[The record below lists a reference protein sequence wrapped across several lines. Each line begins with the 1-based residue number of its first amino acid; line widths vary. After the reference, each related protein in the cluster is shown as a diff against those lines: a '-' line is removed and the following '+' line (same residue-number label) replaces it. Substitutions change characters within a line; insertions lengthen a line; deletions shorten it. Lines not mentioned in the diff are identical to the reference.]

1 MRSLSTNPNKRKKT
15 KLIKSAEIKKN
26 NSSKALE
33 NPGSSLA
40 NFLNFNNKNYFVTK
54 NKNLL
59 HDYDRYLQVKRE
71 RKKGIV
77 FSALKKISYEE
88 KKKNETFNLY
98 NKYPFNE
105 DPRLIMSNY
114 NLLKEYTVEEKTVAK
129 NRILGVDEGY
139 IKLPKLNKDTNYIN
153 LFLGHNAMERTL
165 FSVTKDNKGDNG
177 ENERLL
183 TINENSL
190 NKNLLLSKRNKN
202 PMLLDRGQ
210 EFCSYFANLNNRF
223 KTKSEKNM
231 EKIKNMIEVRKY
243 KNIEK
248 KKENYENKLQF
259 NYEIKCL
266 DNWDFEHVTKTNDLK
281 NDSKFKNFLN
291 EVDNSQMKWII
302 EIKNDK
308 EQLKLMRRNR
318 HLFDFLTQIDK
329 EQQAMLMQNMSLY
342 KKGFNFDIFNGEE
355 SEVKNNET
363 VCKTENNN
371 VNNSGLLLNEEEV
384 SNNNI
389 SQVEFY
395 RQVMKEKKKLEEM
408 FQGELR
414 TVAEECYITNLN
426 KKNCVINAFEIT
438 QELTALSKKEE
449 IEKQNFNNKIKSL
462 QKKKKRDRKRKAA
475 ETKLG
480 VNIGSLISARNNNFL
495 SLVKEKK
502 DYSRKISDDDIQ
514 SEKTTSKS
522 INFRR
527 QSLFLAE
534 KNAIENEYNEK
545 MTGFAN
551 KKLKLNEDYKKLN
564 KEIKYWDAIHKKERS
579 KLEQRIKALS
589 TYYYQILKKG
599 IDVRHT
605 GLTWVIVRLL
615 ELGAFVDKPHFPS
628 FLNDEQILYLM
639 KIGTKTYEL
648 SEFIKLFQILKKKQK
663 TLREKHLNDNIKK
676 EKMLQQQKS
685 KKTLKRR
692 KDKNFLI
699 GDDYMEYIEEIQR
712 KYENVINICLNEN
725 KEESNIAKISYD
737 LKQYILQDK
746 IEEDNNKNDSKGKGK
761 KLELLFIPG
770 SLSEYF
776 AQDKRFRQYFDDVFY
791 LNDEINKRRDILN
804 KEKQE
809 YLNQYRSQILRG
821 ALFGS
826 TEVDDNKYKKKKT
839 KENEIVYAALFGNG
853 ISV

>member
-1 MRSLSTNPNKRKKT
+1 MRSKSTNPTKRQQT
-15 KLIKSAEIKKN
+15 KLSKNNELKVN
-26 NSSKALE
+26 NSSKTLD
-33 NPGSSLA
+33 NRGSSLSNYMDLSA
-40 NFLNFNNKNYFVTK
+40 TNFFITK

-88 KKKNETFNLY
+88 KKKVETFNLY
-98 NKYPFNE
+98 NKHPFND

-114 NLLKEYTVEEKTVAK
+114 NLLKDFTVEEKTVAK
-129 NRILGVDEGY
+129 NRILGVDEGL

-153 LFLGHNAMERTL
+153 LFLGHNAYDRLLITAKE
-165 FSVTKDNKGDNG
+165 TKDDNL
-177 ENERLL
+177 EKERML
-183 TINENSL
+183 TLNENVLSK
-190 NKNLLLSKRNKN
+190 NKNIFLSKRNKN
-202 PMLLDRGQ
+202 PSTLDRGQ
-210 EFCSYFANLNNRF
+210 ETFYFYANLENRF
-223 KTKSEKNM
+223 KTKSERNM
-231 EKIKNMIEVRKY
+231 EKIKNLIEARKY

-248 KKENYENKLQF
+248 RKENYENNLIY

-266 DNWDFEHVTKTNDLK
+266 DNWDFEHITKTNDLK
-281 NDSKFKNFLN
+281 NDSKFKKFLN
-291 EVDNSQMKWII
+291 DVDNSQMKWII

-329 EQQAMLMQNMSLY
+329 EQQAMVMQNMSLY
-342 KKGFNFDIFNGEE
+342 KKGFNFDIFNKEE
-355 SEVKNNET
+355 PNDKKEENI
-363 VCKTENNN
+363 CKTENNN
-371 VNNSGLLLNEEEV
+371 ISDILNEEKVE
-384 SNNNI
+384 NNNV

-395 RQVMKEKKKLEEM
+395 RQVIKEKKKLEEM
-408 FQGELR
+408 FHGEVR

-426 KKNCVINAFEIT
+426 KKKCVIDSFNIL
-438 QELTALSKKEE
+438 QELNGLTKKEE
-449 IEKQNFNNKIKSL
+449 NIKQTYNRKVKSL
-462 QKKKKRDRKRKAA
+462 QKRKRK
-475 ETKLG
+475 EKKKKVVDNKLG
-480 VNIGSLISARNNNFL
+480 VVNMGSLISAKNNNFL
-495 SLVKEKK
+495 SLIKDTKKESTSKN
-502 DYSRKISDDDIQ
+502 SEDDIQ
-514 SEKTTSKS
+514 SEKTISKS
-522 INFRR
+522 INFQK

-534 KNAIENEYNEK
+534 KNALDNEYNEQI
-545 MTGFAN
+545 TELTN
-551 KKLKLNEDYKKLN
+551 QKLQLNENYKKLN
-564 KEIKYWDAIHKKERS
+564 KEVKYWDAIHKKEKS

-648 SEFIKLFQILKKKQK
+648 SEFIKLFQILKRKQK
-663 TLREKHLNDNIKK
+663 SLREKHLNDNIKK
-676 EKMLQQQKS
+676 EKMNELRNYRKS
-685 KKTLKRR
+685 IKKM
-692 KDKNFLI
+692 KNYVI
-699 GDDYMEYIEEIQR
+699 GNDYMEYIEEIQR

-746 IEEDNNKNDSKGKGK
+746 TEEEQEQGKNK

-791 LNDEINKRRDILN
+791 LNDEINKRRDILS
-804 KEKQE
+804 KEKQA
-809 YLNQYRSQILRG
+809 YLNQYRSKILRG

-826 TEVDDNKYKKKKT
+826 ADNDNKYKRKKS

-853 ISV
+853 ISI

>member
-1 MRSLSTNPNKRKKT
+1 MRSKSTNPTKRQQT
-15 KLIKSAEIKKN
+15 KLSKNNELKVN
-26 NSSKALE
+26 NSSKTLD
-33 NPGSSLA
+33 NRGSSLSNYMDLSA
-40 NFLNFNNKNYFVTK
+40 TNFFITK

-88 KKKNETFNLY
+88 KKKVETFNLY
-98 NKYPFNE
+98 NKHPFND

-114 NLLKEYTVEEKTVAK
+114 NLLKDFTVEEKTVAK
-129 NRILGVDEGY
+129 NRILGVDEGL

-153 LFLGHNAMERTL
+153 LFLGHNAYDRLLITAKE
-165 FSVTKDNKGDNG
+165 TKDDNI
-177 ENERLL
+177 EKERML
-183 TINENSL
+183 TLNENVLSK
-190 NKNLLLSKRNKN
+190 NKNIFLSKRNKN
-202 PMLLDRGQ
+202 PSTLDRGQ
-210 EFCSYFANLNNRF
+210 ETFYFYANLENRF
-223 KTKSEKNM
+223 KTKSERNM
-231 EKIKNMIEVRKY
+231 EKIKNLIEARKY

-248 KKENYENKLQF
+248 RKENYENNLIY

-266 DNWDFEHVTKTNDLK
+266 DNWDFEHITKTNDLK
-281 NDSKFKNFLN
+281 NDSKFKKFLN
-291 EVDNSQMKWII
+291 DVDNSQMKWII

-329 EQQAMLMQNMSLY
+329 EQQAMVMQNMSLY
-342 KKGFNFDIFNGEE
+342 KKGFNFDIFNKEE
-355 SEVKNNET
+355 PNDKKEENI
-363 VCKTENNN
+363 CKTENNN
-371 VNNSGLLLNEEEV
+371 ISDILNEEKVE
-384 SNNNI
+384 NNNV

-395 RQVMKEKKKLEEM
+395 RQVIKEKKKLEEM
-408 FQGELR
+408 FHGEVR

-426 KKNCVINAFEIT
+426 KKKCVIDSFNIL
-438 QELTALSKKEE
+438 QELNGLTKKEE
-449 IEKQNFNNKIKSL
+449 NIKQTYNRKVKSL
-462 QKKKKRDRKRKAA
+462 QKRKRK
-475 ETKLG
+475 EKKKKVVDNKLG
-480 VNIGSLISARNNNFL
+480 VNNFL
-495 SLVKEKK
+495 SLIKDTKKESTSKN
-502 DYSRKISDDDIQ
+502 SEDDIQ
-514 SEKTTSKS
+514 SEKNISKS
-522 INFRR
+522 INFQK

-534 KNAIENEYNEK
+534 KNALDNEYNEQI
-545 MTGFAN
+545 TELTN
-551 KKLKLNEDYKKLN
+551 QKLQLNENYKKLN
-564 KEIKYWDAIHKKERS
+564 KEVKYWDAIHKKEKS

-648 SEFIKLFQILKKKQK
+648 SEFIKLFQILKRKQK
-663 TLREKHLNDNIKK
+663 SLREKHLNDNIKK
-676 EKMLQQQKS
+676 EKMNELRNYRKS
-685 KKTLKRR
+685 IKKM
-692 KDKNFLI
+692 KNYVI
-699 GDDYMEYIEEIQR
+699 GNDYMEYIEEIQR

-746 IEEDNNKNDSKGKGK
+746 TEEEQEQGKNK

-791 LNDEINKRRDILN
+791 LNDEINKRRDILS
-804 KEKQE
+804 KEKQA
-809 YLNQYRSQILRG
+809 YLNQYRSKILRG

-826 TEVDDNKYKKKKT
+826 ADNDNKYKRKKS
-839 KENEIVYAALFGNG
+839 KENEIIYAALFGNG
-853 ISV
+853 ISI

>member
-1 MRSLSTNPNKRKKT
+1 MRSKSTNPTKRQQT
-15 KLIKSAEIKKN
+15 KLSKNNELKVN
-26 NSSKALE
+26 NSSKTLD
-33 NPGSSLA
+33 NRGSSLSNYMDLSA
-40 NFLNFNNKNYFVTK
+40 TNFFITK

-88 KKKNETFNLY
+88 KKKVETFNLY
-98 NKYPFNE
+98 NKHPFND

-114 NLLKEYTVEEKTVAK
+114 NLLKDFTVEEKTVAK
-129 NRILGVDEGY
+129 NRILGVDEGL

-153 LFLGHNAMERTL
+153 LFLGHNAYDRLLITAKE
-165 FSVTKDNKGDNG
+165 TKDDNI
-177 ENERLL
+177 EKERML
-183 TINENSL
+183 TLNENVLSK
-190 NKNLLLSKRNKN
+190 NKNIFLSKRNKN
-202 PMLLDRGQ
+202 PSTLDRGQ
-210 EFCSYFANLNNRF
+210 ETFYFYANLENRF
-223 KTKSEKNM
+223 KTKSERNM
-231 EKIKNMIEVRKY
+231 EKIKNLIEARKY

-248 KKENYENKLQF
+248 RKENYENNLIY

-266 DNWDFEHVTKTNDLK
+266 DNWDFEHITKTNDLK
-281 NDSKFKNFLN
+281 NDSKFKKFLN
-291 EVDNSQMKWII
+291 DVDNSQMKWIS

-329 EQQAMLMQNMSLY
+329 EQQAMVMQNMSLY
-342 KKGFNFDIFNGEE
+342 KKGFNFDIFNKEE
-355 SEVKNNET
+355 PNDKKEENI
-363 VCKTENNN
+363 CKTENNN
-371 VNNSGLLLNEEEV
+371 ISDILNEEKVE
-384 SNNNI
+384 NNNV

-395 RQVMKEKKKLEEM
+395 RQVIKEKKKLEDM
-408 FQGELR
+408 FHGEVR

-426 KKNCVINAFEIT
+426 KKKCVIDSFNIL
-438 QELTALSKKEE
+438 QELNGLTKKEE
-449 IEKQNFNNKIKSL
+449 NIKQTYNRKVKSL
-462 QKKKKRDRKRKAA
+462 QKRKRK
-475 ETKLG
+475 EKKKKVVDNKLG
-480 VNIGSLISARNNNFL
+480 VNMGSLISAKNNNFL
-495 SLVKEKK
+495 SLIKDTKKESTSKN
-502 DYSRKISDDDIQ
+502 SEDDIQ
-514 SEKTTSKS
+514 SEKTISKS
-522 INFRR
+522 INFQK

-534 KNAIENEYNEK
+534 KNALDNEYNEQI
-545 MTGFAN
+545 TELTN
-551 KKLKLNEDYKKLN
+551 QKLQLNENYKKLN
-564 KEIKYWDAIHKKERS
+564 KEVKYWDAIHKKEKS

-648 SEFIKLFQILKKKQK
+648 SEFIKLFQILKRKQK
-663 TLREKHLNDNIKK
+663 SLREKHLNDNIKK
-676 EKMLQQQKS
+676 EKMNELRNYRKS
-685 KKTLKRR
+685 IKKM
-692 KDKNFLI
+692 KNYVI
-699 GDDYMEYIEEIQR
+699 GNDYMEYIEEIQR

-746 IEEDNNKNDSKGKGK
+746 TEEEQEQGKNK

-791 LNDEINKRRDILN
+791 LNDEINKRRDILS
-804 KEKQE
+804 KEKQA
-809 YLNQYRSQILRG
+809 YLNQYRSKILRG

-826 TEVDDNKYKKKKT
+826 ADNDNKYKRKKS

-853 ISV
+853 ISI

>member
-183 TINENSL
+183 TLNENSL

-462 QKKKKRDRKRKAA
+462 QKKKKRDRKRKVA

-480 VNIGSLISARNNNFL
+480 VNIGSLISAKNNNFL
-495 SLVKEKK
+495 LLVKEKK

>member
-462 QKKKKRDRKRKAA
+462 QKKKKRDRKRKVA

-480 VNIGSLISARNNNFL
+480 VNIGSLISAKNNNFL
-495 SLVKEKK
+495 LLVKEKK

-809 YLNQYRSQILRG
+809 YLNQYRSKILRG

>member
-1 MRSLSTNPNKRKKT
+1 MRSKSTNPTKRQQT
-15 KLIKSAEIKKN
+15 KLSKNNELKVN
-26 NSSKALE
+26 NSSKTLD
-33 NPGSSLA
+33 NRGSSLSNYMDLSA
-40 NFLNFNNKNYFVTK
+40 TNFFITK

-88 KKKNETFNLY
+88 KKKVETFNLY
-98 NKYPFNE
+98 NKHPFND

-114 NLLKEYTVEEKTVAK
+114 NLLKDFTVEEKTVAK
-129 NRILGVDEGY
+129 NRILGVDEGL

-153 LFLGHNAMERTL
+153 LFLGHNAYDRLLITAKE
-165 FSVTKDNKGDNG
+165 TKDDNL
-177 ENERLL
+177 EKERML
-183 TINENSL
+183 TLNENVLSK
-190 NKNLLLSKRNKN
+190 NKNIFLSKRNKN
-202 PMLLDRGQ
+202 PSTLDRGQ
-210 EFCSYFANLNNRF
+210 ETFYFYANLENRF
-223 KTKSEKNM
+223 KTKSERNM
-231 EKIKNMIEVRKY
+231 EKIKNLIEARKY

-248 KKENYENKLQF
+248 RKENYENNLIY

-266 DNWDFEHVTKTNDLK
+266 DNWDFEHITKTNDLK
-281 NDSKFKNFLN
+281 NDSKFKKFLN
-291 EVDNSQMKWII
+291 DVDNSQMKWII

-329 EQQAMLMQNMSLY
+329 EQQAMVMQNMSLY
-342 KKGFNFDIFNGEE
+342 KKGFNFDIFNKEE
-355 SEVKNNET
+355 PKDKKEENI
-363 VCKTENNN
+363 CKTENNN
-371 VNNSGLLLNEEEV
+371 ISDILNEEKVE
-384 SNNNI
+384 NNNV

-395 RQVMKEKKKLEEM
+395 RQVIKEKKKLEDM
-408 FQGELR
+408 FHGEVR

-426 KKNCVINAFEIT
+426 KKKCVIDSFNIL
-438 QELTALSKKEE
+438 QELNGLTKKEE
-449 IEKQNFNNKIKSL
+449 NIKQIYNRKVKSL
-462 QKKKKRDRKRKAA
+462 QKRKRK
-475 ETKLG
+475 EKKKKVVDNKLG
-480 VNIGSLISARNNNFL
+480 VNMGSLISAKNNNFL
-495 SLVKEKK
+495 SLIKDTKKESTSKN
-502 DYSRKISDDDIQ
+502 SEDDIQ
-514 SEKTTSKS
+514 SEKTISKS
-522 INFRR
+522 INFQK

-534 KNAIENEYNEK
+534 KNALDNEYNEQI
-545 MTGFAN
+545 TELTN
-551 KKLKLNEDYKKLN
+551 QKLQLNENYKKLN
-564 KEIKYWDAIHKKERS
+564 KEVKYWDAIHKKEKS

-648 SEFIKLFQILKKKQK
+648 SEFIKLFQILKRKQK
-663 TLREKHLNDNIKK
+663 SLREKHLNDNIKK
-676 EKMLQQQKS
+676 EKMNELRNYRKS
-685 KKTLKRR
+685 IKKM
-692 KDKNFLI
+692 KNYVI
-699 GDDYMEYIEEIQR
+699 GNDYMEYIEEIQR

-746 IEEDNNKNDSKGKGK
+746 TEEEQEQGKNK

-791 LNDEINKRRDILN
+791 LNDEINKRRDILS
-804 KEKQE
+804 KEKQA
-809 YLNQYRSQILRG
+809 YLNQYRSKILRG

-826 TEVDDNKYKKKKT
+826 ADNDNKYKRKKS
-839 KENEIVYAALFGNG
+839 KENEIIYAALFGNG
-853 ISV
+853 ISI

>member
-59 HDYDRYLQVKRE
+59 HDYDRFLQVKRE
-71 RKKGIV
+71 RKRGIV

-462 QKKKKRDRKRKAA
+462 QKKKKRDRKRKVA

-480 VNIGSLISARNNNFL
+480 VNIGSLISAKNNNFL
-495 SLVKEKK
+495 LLVKEKK

-522 INFRR
+522 INFRK

-809 YLNQYRSQILRG
+809 YLNQYRSKILRG

>member
-1 MRSLSTNPNKRKKT
+1 MRSKSTNPTKRQQT
-15 KLIKSAEIKKN
+15 KLSKNNELKVN
-26 NSSKALE
+26 NSSKTLD
-33 NPGSSLA
+33 NRGSSLSNYMDLSA
-40 NFLNFNNKNYFVTK
+40 TNFFITK

-88 KKKNETFNLY
+88 KKKVETFNLY
-98 NKYPFNE
+98 NKHPFND

-114 NLLKEYTVEEKTVAK
+114 NLLKDFTVEEKTVAK
-129 NRILGVDEGY
+129 NRILGVDEGL

-153 LFLGHNAMERTL
+153 LFLGHNAYDRLLITAKE
-165 FSVTKDNKGDNG
+165 TKDDNI
-177 ENERLL
+177 EKERML
-183 TINENSL
+183 TLNENVLSK
-190 NKNLLLSKRNKN
+190 NKNIFLSKRNKN
-202 PMLLDRGQ
+202 PSTLDRGQ
-210 EFCSYFANLNNRF
+210 ETFYFYANLENRF
-223 KTKSEKNM
+223 KTKSERNM
-231 EKIKNMIEVRKY
+231 EKIKNLIEARKY

-248 KKENYENKLQF
+248 RKENYENNLIY

-266 DNWDFEHVTKTNDLK
+266 DNWDFEHITKTNDLK
-281 NDSKFKNFLN
+281 NDSKFKKFLN
-291 EVDNSQMKWII
+291 DVDNSQMKWII

-329 EQQAMLMQNMSLY
+329 EQQAMVMQNMSLY
-342 KKGFNFDIFNGEE
+342 KKGFNFDIFNKEE
-355 SEVKNNET
+355 PKDKKEENI
-363 VCKTENNN
+363 CKTENNN
-371 VNNSGLLLNEEEV
+371 ISDILNEEKVE
-384 SNNNI
+384 NNNV

-395 RQVMKEKKKLEEM
+395 RQVIKEKKKLEDM
-408 FQGELR
+408 FHGEVR

-426 KKNCVINAFEIT
+426 KKKCVIDSFNIL
-438 QELTALSKKEE
+438 QELNGLTKKEE
-449 IEKQNFNNKIKSL
+449 NIKQTYNRKVKSL
-462 QKKKKRDRKRKAA
+462 QKRKRK
-475 ETKLG
+475 EKKKKVVDNKLG
-480 VNIGSLISARNNNFL
+480 VNMGSLISAKNNNFL
-495 SLVKEKK
+495 SLIKDTKKESTSKN
-502 DYSRKISDDDIQ
+502 SEDDIQ
-514 SEKTTSKS
+514 SEKTISKS
-522 INFRR
+522 INFQK

-534 KNAIENEYNEK
+534 KNALDNEYNEQI
-545 MTGFAN
+545 TELTN
-551 KKLKLNEDYKKLN
+551 QKLQLNENYKKLN
-564 KEIKYWDAIHKKERS
+564 KEVKYWDAIHKKEKS

-648 SEFIKLFQILKKKQK
+648 SEFIKLFQILKRKQK
-663 TLREKHLNDNIKK
+663 SLREKHLNDNIKK
-676 EKMLQQQKS
+676 EKMNELRNYRKS
-685 KKTLKRR
+685 IKKM
-692 KDKNFLI
+692 KNYVI
-699 GDDYMEYIEEIQR
+699 GNDYMEYIEEIQR

-746 IEEDNNKNDSKGKGK
+746 TEEEQEQGKNK

-791 LNDEINKRRDILN
+791 LNDEINKRRDILS
-804 KEKQE
+804 KEKQA
-809 YLNQYRSQILRG
+809 YLNQYRSKILRG

-826 TEVDDNKYKKKKT
+826 ADNDNKYKRKKS
-839 KENEIVYAALFGNG
+839 KENEIIYAALFGNG
-853 ISV
+853 ISI

>member
-1 MRSLSTNPNKRKKT
+1 MRSKSTNPTKRQQT
-15 KLIKSAEIKKN
+15 KLSKNNELKVN
-26 NSSKALE
+26 NSSKTLD
-33 NPGSSLA
+33 NRGSSLSNYMDLSA
-40 NFLNFNNKNYFVTK
+40 TNFFITK

-88 KKKNETFNLY
+88 KKKVETFNLY
-98 NKYPFNE
+98 NKHPFND

-114 NLLKEYTVEEKTVAK
+114 NLLKDFTVEEKTVAK
-129 NRILGVDEGY
+129 NRILGVDEGL

-153 LFLGHNAMERTL
+153 LFLGHNAYDRLLITAKE
-165 FSVTKDNKGDNG
+165 TKDDNL
-177 ENERLL
+177 EKERML
-183 TINENSL
+183 TLNENVLSK
-190 NKNLLLSKRNKN
+190 NKNIFLSKRNKN
-202 PMLLDRGQ
+202 PSTLDRGQ
-210 EFCSYFANLNNRF
+210 ETFYFYANLENRF
-223 KTKSEKNM
+223 KTKSERNM
-231 EKIKNMIEVRKY
+231 EKIKNLIEARKY

-248 KKENYENKLQF
+248 RKENYENNLIY

-266 DNWDFEHVTKTNDLK
+266 DNWDFEHITKTNDLK
-281 NDSKFKNFLN
+281 NDSKFKKFLN
-291 EVDNSQMKWII
+291 DVDNSQMKWII

-329 EQQAMLMQNMSLY
+329 EQQAMVMQNMSLY
-342 KKGFNFDIFNGEE
+342 KKGFNFDIFNKEE
-355 SEVKNNET
+355 PNDKKEENI
-363 VCKTENNN
+363 CKTENNN
-371 VNNSGLLLNEEEV
+371 ISDILNEEKVE
-384 SNNNI
+384 NNNV

-395 RQVMKEKKKLEEM
+395 RQVIKEKKKLEEM
-408 FQGELR
+408 FHGEVR

-426 KKNCVINAFEIT
+426 KKKCVIDSFNIL
-438 QELTALSKKEE
+438 QELNGLTKKEE
-449 IEKQNFNNKIKSL
+449 NIKQTYNRKVKSL
-462 QKKKKRDRKRKAA
+462 QKRKRK
-475 ETKLG
+475 EKKKKVVDNKLG
-480 VNIGSLISARNNNFL
+480 VNMGSLISAKNNNFL
-495 SLVKEKK
+495 SLIKDTKKESTSKN
-502 DYSRKISDDDIQ
+502 SEDDIQ
-514 SEKTTSKS
+514 SEKTISKS
-522 INFRR
+522 INFQK

-534 KNAIENEYNEK
+534 KNALDNEYNEQI
-545 MTGFAN
+545 TELTN
-551 KKLKLNEDYKKLN
+551 QKLQLNENYKKLN
-564 KEIKYWDAIHKKERS
+564 KEVKYWDAIHKKEKS

-648 SEFIKLFQILKKKQK
+648 SEFIKLFQILKRKQK
-663 TLREKHLNDNIKK
+663 SLREKHLNDNIKK
-676 EKMLQQQKS
+676 EKMNELRNYRKS
-685 KKTLKRR
+685 IKKM
-692 KDKNFLI
+692 KNYVI
-699 GDDYMEYIEEIQR
+699 GNDYMEYIEEIQR

-746 IEEDNNKNDSKGKGK
+746 TEEEQEQGKNK

-791 LNDEINKRRDILN
+791 LNDEINKRRDILS
-804 KEKQE
+804 KEKQA
-809 YLNQYRSQILRG
+809 YLNQYRSKILRG

-826 TEVDDNKYKKKKT
+826 ADNDNKYKRKKS

-853 ISV
+853 IAI

>member
-1 MRSLSTNPNKRKKT
+1 MRSKSTNPTKRQQT
-15 KLIKSAEIKKN
+15 KLSKNNELKVN
-26 NSSKALE
+26 NSSKTLD
-33 NPGSSLA
+33 NRGSSLSNYMDLSA
-40 NFLNFNNKNYFVTK
+40 TNFFITK

-88 KKKNETFNLY
+88 KKKVETFNLY
-98 NKYPFNE
+98 NKHPFND

-114 NLLKEYTVEEKTVAK
+114 NLLKDFTVEEKTVAK
-129 NRILGVDEGY
+129 NRILGVDEGL

-153 LFLGHNAMERTL
+153 LFLGHNAYDRLLITAKE
-165 FSVTKDNKGDNG
+165 TKDDNL
-177 ENERLL
+177 EKERML
-183 TINENSL
+183 TLNENVLSK
-190 NKNLLLSKRNKN
+190 NKNIFLSKRNKN
-202 PMLLDRGQ
+202 PSTLDRGQ
-210 EFCSYFANLNNRF
+210 ETFYFYANLENRF
-223 KTKSEKNM
+223 KTKSERNM
-231 EKIKNMIEVRKY
+231 EKIKNLIEARKY

-248 KKENYENKLQF
+248 RKENYENNLIY

-266 DNWDFEHVTKTNDLK
+266 DNWDFEHITKTNDLK
-281 NDSKFKNFLN
+281 NDSKFKKFLN
-291 EVDNSQMKWII
+291 DVDNSQMKWII

-329 EQQAMLMQNMSLY
+329 EQQAMVMQNMSLY
-342 KKGFNFDIFNGEE
+342 KKGFNFDIFNKEE
-355 SEVKNNET
+355 PKEKNEENI
-363 VCKTENNN
+363 CKTEINNVSDILNEEKVENNN
-371 VNNSGLLLNEEEV
+371 V
-384 SNNNI
+384 

-395 RQVMKEKKKLEEM
+395 RQVIKEKKKLEEM
-408 FQGELR
+408 FHGEVR

-426 KKNCVINAFEIT
+426 KKKCVIDSFNIL
-438 QELTALSKKEE
+438 QELNGLTKKEE
-449 IEKQNFNNKIKSL
+449 NIKQTYNRKVKSL
-462 QKKKKRDRKRKAA
+462 QKRKRK
-475 ETKLG
+475 EKKKKVVDNKLG
-480 VNIGSLISARNNNFL
+480 VNMGSLIPAKNNNFL
-495 SLVKEKK
+495 SLIKDTKKESTSKN
-502 DYSRKISDDDIQ
+502 SEDDIQ

-522 INFRR
+522 INFQK

-534 KNAIENEYNEK
+534 KNALDNEYNEQI
-545 MTGFAN
+545 TELTN
-551 KKLKLNEDYKKLN
+551 QKLQLNENYKKLN
-564 KEIKYWDAIHKKERS
+564 KEVKYWDAIHKKEKS

-648 SEFIKLFQILKKKQK
+648 SEFIKLFQILKRKQK
-663 TLREKHLNDNIKK
+663 SLREKHLNDNIKK
-676 EKMLQQQKS
+676 EKMNELRNYRKS
-685 KKTLKRR
+685 IKKM
-692 KDKNFLI
+692 KNYVI
-699 GDDYMEYIEEIQR
+699 GNDYMEYIEEIQR

-746 IEEDNNKNDSKGKGK
+746 TEEEQEQGKNK

-791 LNDEINKRRDILN
+791 LNDEINKRRDILS
-804 KEKQE
+804 KEKQA
-809 YLNQYRSQILRG
+809 YLNQYRSIILRG

-826 TEVDDNKYKKKKT
+826 ADNDNKYKRKKS

-853 ISV
+853 ISI

>member
-1 MRSLSTNPNKRKKT
+1 MRSKSTNPTKRQQT
-15 KLIKSAEIKKN
+15 KLSKNNELKVN
-26 NSSKALE
+26 NSSKTLD
-33 NPGSSLA
+33 NRGSSLSNYMDLSA
-40 NFLNFNNKNYFVTK
+40 TNFFITK

-88 KKKNETFNLY
+88 KKKVETFNLY
-98 NKYPFNE
+98 NKHPFND

-114 NLLKEYTVEEKTVAK
+114 NLLKDFTVEEKTVAK
-129 NRILGVDEGY
+129 NRILGVDEGL

-153 LFLGHNAMERTL
+153 LFLGHNAFDRLLITAKE
-165 FSVTKDNKGDNG
+165 TKDDNL
-177 ENERLL
+177 EKERML
-183 TINENSL
+183 TLNENVLSK
-190 NKNLLLSKRNKN
+190 NKNIFLSKRNKN
-202 PMLLDRGQ
+202 PSTLDRGQ
-210 EFCSYFANLNNRF
+210 ETFYFYANLENRF
-223 KTKSEKNM
+223 KTKSERNM
-231 EKIKNMIEVRKY
+231 EKIKNLIEARKY

-248 KKENYENKLQF
+248 RKENYENNLIY

-266 DNWDFEHVTKTNDLK
+266 DNWDFEHITKTNDLK
-281 NDSKFKNFLN
+281 NDSKFKKFLN
-291 EVDNSQMKWII
+291 DVDNSQMKWII

-329 EQQAMLMQNMSLY
+329 EQQAMVMQNMSLY
-342 KKGFNFDIFNGEE
+342 KKGFNFDIFNKEE
-355 SEVKNNET
+355 PKEKNEENI
-363 VCKTENNN
+363 CKTEINN
-371 VNNSGLLLNEEEV
+371 VSDILNEEEV
-384 SNNNI
+384 ENNNV

-408 FQGELR
+408 FHGEVR

-426 KKNCVINAFEIT
+426 KKKCVIDSFNIL
-438 QELTALSKKEE
+438 QELNGLTKKEE
-449 IEKQNFNNKIKSL
+449 NIKQIYNRKVKSL
-462 QKKKKRDRKRKAA
+462 QKRKRK
-475 ETKLG
+475 EKKKKVVDNKLG
-480 VNIGSLISARNNNFL
+480 VNMGSLISAKNNNFL
-495 SLVKEKK
+495 SLIKDTKKESTSKN
-502 DYSRKISDDDIQ
+502 SEDDIQ

-522 INFRR
+522 INFQK

-534 KNAIENEYNEK
+534 KNALDNEYNEQI
-545 MTGFAN
+545 TELTN
-551 KKLKLNEDYKKLN
+551 QKLQLNENYKKLN
-564 KEIKYWDAIHKKERS
+564 KEVKYWDAIHKKEKS

-648 SEFIKLFQILKKKQK
+648 SEFIKLFQILKRKQK
-663 TLREKHLNDNIKK
+663 SLREKHLNDNIKK
-676 EKMLQQQKS
+676 EKMNELRNYRKS
-685 KKTLKRR
+685 IKKM
-692 KDKNFLI
+692 KNYVI
-699 GDDYMEYIEEIQR
+699 GNDYMEYIEEIQR

-746 IEEDNNKNDSKGKGK
+746 TEEEQGKNK

-791 LNDEINKRRDILN
+791 LNDEINKRRDILS
-804 KEKQE
+804 KEKQA
-809 YLNQYRSQILRG
+809 YLNQYRSKILRG

-826 TEVDDNKYKKKKT
+826 ADNDNKYKRKKS
-839 KENEIVYAALFGNG
+839 KENEIIYAALFGNG
-853 ISV
+853 ISI

>member
-1 MRSLSTNPNKRKKT
+1 MRSKSTNPTKRQQT
-15 KLIKSAEIKKN
+15 KLSKNNELKVN
-26 NSSKALE
+26 NSSKTLD
-33 NPGSSLA
+33 NRGSSLSNYMDLSA
-40 NFLNFNNKNYFVTK
+40 TNFFITK

-88 KKKNETFNLY
+88 KKKVETFNLY
-98 NKYPFNE
+98 NKHPFND

-114 NLLKEYTVEEKTVAK
+114 NLLKDFTVEEKTVAK
-129 NRILGVDEGY
+129 NRILGVDEGL

-153 LFLGHNAMERTL
+153 LFLGHNAYDRLLITAKE
-165 FSVTKDNKGDNG
+165 TKDDNI
-177 ENERLL
+177 EKERML
-183 TINENSL
+183 TLNENVLSK
-190 NKNLLLSKRNKN
+190 NKNIFLSKRNKN
-202 PMLLDRGQ
+202 PSTLDRGQ
-210 EFCSYFANLNNRF
+210 ETFYFYANLENRF
-223 KTKSEKNM
+223 KTKSERNM
-231 EKIKNMIEVRKY
+231 EKIKNLIEARKY

-248 KKENYENKLQF
+248 RKENYENNLIY

-266 DNWDFEHVTKTNDLK
+266 DNWDFEHITKTNDLK
-281 NDSKFKNFLN
+281 NDSKFKKFLN
-291 EVDNSQMKWII
+291 DVDNSQMKWII

-329 EQQAMLMQNMSLY
+329 EQQAMVMQNMSLY
-342 KKGFNFDIFNGEE
+342 KKGFNFDIFNKEE
-355 SEVKNNET
+355 PNDKKEENI
-363 VCKTENNN
+363 CKTENNN
-371 VNNSGLLLNEEEV
+371 ISDILNEEKVE
-384 SNNNI
+384 NNNV

-395 RQVMKEKKKLEEM
+395 RQVIKEKKKLEEM
-408 FQGELR
+408 FHGEVR

-426 KKNCVINAFEIT
+426 KKKCVIDSFNIL
-438 QELTALSKKEE
+438 QELNGLTKKEE
-449 IEKQNFNNKIKSL
+449 NIKQTYNRKVKSL
-462 QKKKKRDRKRKAA
+462 QKRKRK
-475 ETKLG
+475 EKKKKVVDNKLG
-480 VNIGSLISARNNNFL
+480 VNMGSLISAKNNNFL
-495 SLVKEKK
+495 SLIKDTKKESTSKN
-502 DYSRKISDDDIQ
+502 SEDDIQ
-514 SEKTTSKS
+514 SEKNISKS
-522 INFRR
+522 INFQK

-534 KNAIENEYNEK
+534 KNALDNEYNEQI
-545 MTGFAN
+545 TELTN
-551 KKLKLNEDYKKLN
+551 QKLQLNENYKKLN
-564 KEIKYWDAIHKKERS
+564 KEVKYWDAIHKKEKS

-648 SEFIKLFQILKKKQK
+648 SEFIKLFQILKRKQK
-663 TLREKHLNDNIKK
+663 SLREKHLNDNIKK
-676 EKMLQQQKS
+676 EKMNELRNYRKS
-685 KKTLKRR
+685 IKKM
-692 KDKNFLI
+692 KNYVI
-699 GDDYMEYIEEIQR
+699 GNDYMEYIEEIQR

-746 IEEDNNKNDSKGKGK
+746 TEEEQEQGKNK

-791 LNDEINKRRDILN
+791 LNDEINKRRDILS
-804 KEKQE
+804 KEKQA
-809 YLNQYRSQILRG
+809 YLNQYRSKILRG

-826 TEVDDNKYKKKKT
+826 ADNDNKYKRKKS
-839 KENEIVYAALFGNG
+839 KENEIIYAALFGNG
-853 ISV
+853 ISI

>member
-1 MRSLSTNPNKRKKT
+1 MRSKSTNPTKRQQT
-15 KLIKSAEIKKN
+15 KLSKNNELKVN
-26 NSSKALE
+26 NSSKTLD
-33 NPGSSLA
+33 NRGSSLSNYMDLSA
-40 NFLNFNNKNYFVTK
+40 TNFFITK

-88 KKKNETFNLY
+88 KKKVETFNLY
-98 NKYPFNE
+98 NKHPFND

-114 NLLKEYTVEEKTVAK
+114 NLLKDFTVEEKTVAK
-129 NRILGVDEGY
+129 NRILGVDEGL

-153 LFLGHNAMERTL
+153 LFLGHNAYDRLLITAKE
-165 FSVTKDNKGDNG
+165 TKDDNL
-177 ENERLL
+177 EKERML
-183 TINENSL
+183 TLNENVLSK
-190 NKNLLLSKRNKN
+190 NKNIFLSKRNKN
-202 PMLLDRGQ
+202 PSTLDRGQ
-210 EFCSYFANLNNRF
+210 ETFYFYANLENRF
-223 KTKSEKNM
+223 KTKSERNM
-231 EKIKNMIEVRKY
+231 EKIKNLIEARKY

-248 KKENYENKLQF
+248 RKENYENNLIY

-266 DNWDFEHVTKTNDLK
+266 DNWDFEHITKTNDLK
-281 NDSKFKNFLN
+281 NDSKFKKFLN
-291 EVDNSQMKWII
+291 DVDNSQMKWII

-329 EQQAMLMQNMSLY
+329 EQQAMVMQNMSLY
-342 KKGFNFDIFNGEE
+342 KKGFNFDIFNKEE
-355 SEVKNNET
+355 PNDKKEENI
-363 VCKTENNN
+363 CKTENNN
-371 VNNSGLLLNEEEV
+371 ISDILNEEKVE
-384 SNNNI
+384 NNNV

-395 RQVMKEKKKLEEM
+395 RQVIKEKKKLEDM
-408 FQGELR
+408 FHGEVR

-426 KKNCVINAFEIT
+426 KKKCVIDSFNIL
-438 QELTALSKKEE
+438 QELNGLTKKEE
-449 IEKQNFNNKIKSL
+449 NIKQTYNRKVKSL
-462 QKKKKRDRKRKAA
+462 QKRKRK
-475 ETKLG
+475 EKKKKVVDNKLG
-480 VNIGSLISARNNNFL
+480 VVNMGSLISAKNNNFL
-495 SLVKEKK
+495 SLIKDTKKESTSKN
-502 DYSRKISDDDIQ
+502 SEDDIQ
-514 SEKTTSKS
+514 SEKNISKS
-522 INFRR
+522 INFQK

-534 KNAIENEYNEK
+534 KNALDNEYNEQI
-545 MTGFAN
+545 TELTN
-551 KKLKLNEDYKKLN
+551 QKLQLNENYKKLN
-564 KEIKYWDAIHKKERS
+564 KEVKYWDAIHKKEKS

-648 SEFIKLFQILKKKQK
+648 SEFIKLFQILKRKQK
-663 TLREKHLNDNIKK
+663 SLREKHLNDNIKK
-676 EKMLQQQKS
+676 EKMNELRNYRKS
-685 KKTLKRR
+685 IKKM
-692 KDKNFLI
+692 KNYVI
-699 GDDYMEYIEEIQR
+699 GNDYMEYIEEIQR

-746 IEEDNNKNDSKGKGK
+746 TEEEQEQGKNK

-791 LNDEINKRRDILN
+791 LNDEINKRRDILS
-804 KEKQE
+804 KEKQA
-809 YLNQYRSQILRG
+809 YLNQYRSKILRG

-826 TEVDDNKYKKKKT
+826 ADNDNKYKRKKS
-839 KENEIVYAALFGNG
+839 KENEIIYAALFGNG
-853 ISV
+853 ISI